1 MTETVEVMEWH
12 HDVPRSI
19 RKHAIFGILLF
30 IIAFGGFGTWA
41 FQAPLAAAVI
51 SQGSFVAT
59 GRNKIV
65 QHLEGGIIE
74 AILVAEGDRVKKGDA
89 IVQLDETAATA
100 DLRELKLRQ
109 ARLEAMEA
117 RVRTQ
122 HQDGEEIVFPEHLV
136 EMAQDNAEL
145 AQIISDQKLTFESAR
160 RLKENELAILE
171 NGIELLGVR
180 AGGYREQLESYEARA
195 ANLDE
200 ELADKAELL
209 DGGLIRRPEYNAVRR
224 AVLETEGHIARLKAE
239 LGEIERTR
247 TKYLLEID
255 KLTSDRRET
264 ALDELQS
271 IQAEL
276 DSVREKARKAKDILA
291 RASVKA
297 PVSGTV
303 VRLHYHS
310 PGGVIESGKPIAE
323 ILPSDAPLQIET
335 LVPRTDIDSVRVGQ
349 PATVRLS
356 ALNQRTTPVL
366 DGRVS
371 YLSADAVTDTS
382 DGIAREVYVAH
393 IDVTSEEYSRV
404 SSFAPVPGMPAEVM
418 IQSQER
424 TFFEYLVKPI
434 RDSMS
439 RAFREQ

>member
-1 MTETVEVMEWH
+1 MGETVEALEWYH
-12 HDVPRSI
+12 EVPRSI
-19 RKHAIFGILLF
+19 RSHAIFGILMLVL
-30 IIAFGGFGTWA
+30 AFGGFGVWA

-51 SQGSFVAT
+51 SSGSFVAT

-65 QHLEGGIIE
+65 QHLEGGIIDS
-74 AILVAEGDRVKKGDA
+74 IIVSEGDRVKEGDP

-100 DLRELKLRQ
+100 DLREMDLRQ

-117 RVRTQ
+117 RVRTEYE
-122 HQDGEEIVFPEHLV
+122 GGTNVVFPRHLV
-136 EMAQDNAEL
+136 EMAAENVEL
-145 AQIISDQKLTFESAR
+145 AQIINDQKLTFESAR
-160 RLKENELAILE
+160 RLKENELAILQ
-171 NGIELLGVR
+171 NGIDLLAVR
-180 AGGYREQLESYEARA
+180 AGGYREQLASYDARA
-195 ANLDE
+195 VNLDE
-200 ELADKAELL
+200 ELLDKVKLL
-209 DGGLIRRPEYNAVRR
+209 DSGLIRRPEYNAVRR

-239 LGEIERTR
+239 LGEIDRTQ
-247 TKYLLEID
+247 TKYRLEIE
-255 KLTSDRRET
+255 KLTSDRRKA

-323 ILPSDAPLQIET
+323 ILPSDAPLLIET
-335 LVPRTDIDSVRVGQ
+335 LVPRIDIDSVSLGQ
-349 PATVRLS
+349 AATIRLS

-366 DGRVS
+366 NGRVS
-371 YLSADAVTDTS
+371 YISADAVTDTS
-382 DGIAREVYVAH
+382 EGIAREVYVAH
-393 IDVTSEEYSRV
+393 VDVPSEEYSRV
-404 SSFAPVPGMPAEVM
+404 PSFAPVPGMPAEVM
-418 IQSQER
+418 IQSEER